1 MAFKAETKEH
11 LLIVSTEELKLQ
23 DTLMQLTTHQPYV
36 IVQYCECVCLV
47 CD

>member
-23 DTLMQLTTHQPYV
+23 DTLMQLPISHMSLYNTVNVYV
-36 IVQYCECVCLV
+36 
-47 CD
+47 